1 MLEQSYTRHLIL
13 FFHNFW
19 PTNVLPVPILVIIMS
34 YWIIQSD
41 VLASHPNVTETTL
54 KHAAGPHLMFVLCM
68 PNLLQHTYDP

>member
-19 PTNVLPVPILVIIMS
+19 PTNVLPVPILVIIIS

-41 VLASHPNVTETTL
+41 VFASHPNVTETTIKL
-54 KHAAGPHLMFVLCM
+54 
-68 PNLLQHTYDP
+68 T